1 MGEVY
6 RARDGRLAR
15 EVALKRL
22 SGGSLGSEVARR
34 RVLREAR
41 AAAALSHPN
50 IATIYD
56 VLDTPDGLVIVM
68 EYVRGE
74 TLASRLRRGPLPV
87 DEALGYAAQIADAL
101 TDAHAHGIIHRDLKP
116 ANIHLTPE
124 GKAKILDFGIARSVG
139 EAADPNVRAEV
150 TVTGASQ
157 IVGTPGYMS
166 PEQLAGGRGDQRT
179 DIYGLGLVMFEML
192 TGARP
197 FKGSDF
203 VTNALAVFEGRAPQV
218 RAIAPDVPQE
228 VSDLVARAMHRDPDA
243 RYPTAREVSAALRLV
258 ARRLGEA
265 ETALLPVPTFRRPWP
280 VRSGILA
287 GVLAAL
293 LVALISAL
301 LWKQPWTTPVSAR
314 SSAIGV
320 LPFRN
325 ESGDAAN
332 DPLVVGLSDAVATR
346 LSSVLALRVLP
357 LNETRE
363 AIRTTAAGDPVAKTL
378 GATFVVEGS
387 LQRSANTLEVSV
399 SLVGDDGRKRPA
411 GRYTGEVDRLFD
423 LHRRVAEGLTAA
435 LTQAGALNVGSG
447 PEAQPPTSNQE
458 AFADYAQAK
467 VFLERP
473 DVPGS
478 LGHAIALL
486 TSATKKDPRFAL
498 AYAGLGEAYW
508 AQYRETKD
516 PKWTDMARDAN
527 ISALRIDPGQPE
539 VRMALAVMYQG
550 LGRADEAT
558 EELRQVLALQP
569 RSDNAHLVLATIHAE
584 KGEWDAAVEEA
595 NAAIALRPNYWR
607 NHAEL
612 GDTLLRAGRLDEAIA
627 AYRRLTELQ
636 PDSPRGYQRLGRAL
650 QGAGRIEE
658 ALANYEKAAAIR
670 PTSGWYSNMGTLH
683 YWRGDYARAAAAY
696 QRAIELAPNE
706 ADPYANLG
714 DALQKL
720 GQPERAADNYRRAI
734 LEVRKALAVKANDSL
749 NVASLA
755 LYQAKLGMKDAAAS
769 SIELATTLS
778 PQEPEVLHVRAIV
791 HALAGR
797 TTPACEA
804 LTEALARGKSAEE
817 VRNADELKT
826 LKNCPAYD
834 RVHAHLK

>member
-1 MGEVY
+1 
-6 RARDGRLAR
+6 
-15 EVALKRL
+15 
-22 SGGSLGSEVARR
+22 
-34 RVLREAR
+34 
-41 AAAALSHPN
+41 
-50 IATIYD
+50 
-56 VLDTPDGLVIVM
+56 
-68 EYVRGE
+68 
-74 TLASRLRRGPLPV
+74 
-87 DEALGYAAQIADAL
+87 
-101 TDAHAHGIIHRDLKP
+101 
-116 ANIHLTPE
+116 
-124 GKAKILDFGIARSVG
+124 
-139 EAADPNVRAEV
+139 
-150 TVTGASQ
+150 
-157 IVGTPGYMS
+157 
-166 PEQLAGGRGDQRT
+166 
-179 DIYGLGLVMFEML
+179 
-192 TGARP
+192 
-197 FKGSDF
+197 
-203 VTNALAVFEGRAPQV
+203 
-218 RAIAPDVPQE
+218 
-228 VSDLVARAMHRDPDA
+228 
-243 RYPTAREVSAALRLV
+243 
-258 ARRLGEA
+258 
-265 ETALLPVPTFRRPWP
+265 
-280 VRSGILA
+280 
-287 GVLAAL
+287 
-293 LVALISAL
+293 
-301 LWKQPWTTPVSAR
+301 
-314 SSAIGV
+314 
-320 LPFRN
+320 
-325 ESGDAAN
+325 
-332 DPLVVGLSDAVATR
+332 
-346 LSSVLALRVLP
+346 
-357 LNETRE
+357 
-363 AIRTTAAGDPVAKTL
+363 
-378 GATFVVEGS
+378 
-387 LQRSANTLEVSV
+387 
-399 SLVGDDGRKRPA
+399 
-411 GRYTGEVDRLFD
+411 
-423 LHRRVAEGLTAA
+423 
-435 LTQAGALNVGSG
+435 
-447 PEAQPPTSNQE
+447 
-458 AFADYAQAK
+458 
-467 VFLERP
+467 
-473 DVPGS
+473 
-478 LGHAIALL
+478 
-486 TSATKKDPRFAL
+486 
-498 AYAGLGEAYW
+498 
-508 AQYRETKD
+508 
-516 PKWTDMARDAN
+516 
-527 ISALRIDPGQPE
+527 
-539 VRMALAVMYQG
+539 MALAVMYQG